1 MDIGDARAGFAAS
14 GLFKYL
20 QRQLRQRLVLVDDV
34 FLLMTCQGGF
44 KVRTF
49 DGLGPLRCQVG
60 GLLDG
65 LLLALSANFDM
76 GALGVVRAGVVD
88 LRLADD
94 DRLTV
99 SISFDGVAFGG
110 DGWIL
115 LNFNHIGDA
124 RAGANNSVVSIFD
137 VTGGIV
143 AII

>member
-1 MDIGDARAGFAAS
+1 
-14 GLFKYL
+14 
-20 QRQLRQRLVLVDDV
+20 
-34 FLLMTCQGGF
+34 MTCQGGF

-76 GALGVVRAGVVD
+76 GVVD

-99 SISFDGVAFGG
+99 SISDVGG

-124 RAGANNSVVSIFD
+124 RAGF
-137 VTGGIV
+137 TGGIV